1 VPTDPRHL
9 VSRVGNSF
17 FKDAKNRRSAAL
29 QILAV
34 APAIAAVCAL
44 PGDDFD
50 ILFSSTNFQLRT
62 LAKQA
67 PASTS
72 EGNKRMEKIWL
83 KSYPPG
89 VPHDVQ
95 PEQYRSV
102 AHLLEESFRKHASSP
117 FSVCMDQWMTYGE
130 LERRSA
136 ALGAYLQSLGLAPGA
151 RVAIM
156 LPNIP
161 QFGVTMAA
169 VLRAGYTC
177 VNVNPLYTAREL
189 EHQLKDS
196 GATAIVILENFAHT
210 LAEVIDHTAVQHVVM
225 ASMGDLLGFWYG
237 KWITFAVRHL
247 AKMVPAYDL
256 PLSNGRKVVTFKKAL
271 SLGEHKS
278 LAPSQATLDS
288 IAFLQ
293 YTGGT
298 TGLSKGAVLTHRN
311 IVAAT
316 LQAEAW
322 FTPALAKIGDVSRAN
337 SVAALPLYHIFALT
351 LCLLAIRQGSSLTL
365 IPNPRD
371 IPKFVAEL
379 KKRPFHMLPAVNT
392 LFNALLQNPQF
403 RALDFSHLCV
413 SQAGGMAASEGTAK
427 QWQKVTGSTMIE
439 GWGMSET
446 CAIGTNN
453 PVNATEFSGTIGLP
467 LPGID
472 IAIKDDEGNSLP
484 QGASG
489 EICIRGPNV
498 MTGYYNQPEENAKAF
513 TADGFMRTGDIGIM
527 DERGFTRIID
537 RKKDMILVSGFNVFP
552 NELEQVISLC
562 PGVMECAAIGVP
574 DEKQGEAIKVF
585 VIKSD
590 PALTEDDVVRYC
602 HDNLTGYKRPKYI
615 EFRDELPKSNVG
627 KILRRQLRTTP

>member
-1 VPTDPRHL
+1 
-9 VSRVGNSF
+9 
-17 FKDAKNRRSAAL
+17 
-29 QILAV
+29 
-34 APAIAAVCAL
+34 
-44 PGDDFD
+44 
-50 ILFSSTNFQLRT
+50 
-62 LAKQA
+62 
-67 PASTS
+67 
-72 EGNKRMEKIWL
+72 MEKIWL

-117 FSVCMDQWMTYGE
+117 FSVCMDQWMSYGE
-130 LERRSA
+130 LERLSA
-136 ALGAYLQSLGLAPGA
+136 ALGAYLQGLGLEPGA

-156 LPNIP
+156 LPNVP

-210 LAEVIDHTAVQHVVM
+210 LSEIVDHTAVQHVVM
-225 ASMGDLLGFWYG
+225 ASMGDLLGTFYG
-237 KWITFAVRHL
+237 RWITFAVRHL
-247 AKMVPAYDL
+247 AKMVPAYEL
-256 PLSNGRKVVTFKKAL
+256 PLSHGRKVVSFKKAL
-271 SLGEHKS
+271 SLGERRT

-298 TGLSKGAVLTHRN
+298 TGLSKGAVLTHRC

-322 FTPALAKIGDVSRAN
+322 FTPALAKVGDLSRAN
-337 SVAALPLYHIFALT
+337 SIAALPLYHIFALT

-371 IPKFVAEL
+371 IPKFVEVL

-392 LFNALLQNPQF
+392 LFNALLQHPQF
-403 RALDFSHLCV
+403 KSIDFSHLCV
-413 SQAGGMAASEGTAK
+413 SQAGGMAASEGTARH
-427 QWQKVTGSTMIE
+427 WQKVTGSTMIE

-453 PVNATEFSGTIGLP
+453 PVTNTEFSGSIGLP

-472 IAIKDDEGNSLP
+472 IAIKDDAGNSLAL
-484 QGASG
+484 GESG

-513 TADGFMRTGDIGIM
+513 TPDGFMRTGDIGIM
-527 DERGFTRIID
+527 DAQGYTRIID

-562 PGVMECAAIGVP
+562 PGVVECAAIGVP

-585 VIKSD
+585 IIKND
-590 PALTEDDVVRYC
+590 PALTEDDVAAFC
-602 HDNLTGYKRPKYI
+602 HENLTGYKRPKYI
-615 EFRDELPKSNVG
+615 EFRDDLPKTNVG
-627 KILRRQLRTTP
+627 KILRRELRNPTA

>member
-1 VPTDPRHL
+1 
-9 VSRVGNSF
+9 
-17 FKDAKNRRSAAL
+17 
-29 QILAV
+29 
-34 APAIAAVCAL
+34 
-44 PGDDFD
+44 
-50 ILFSSTNFQLRT
+50 
-62 LAKQA
+62 
-67 PASTS
+67 
-72 EGNKRMEKIWL
+72 MEKIWL

-89 VPHDVQ
+89 VPHDVN

-102 AHLLEESFRKHASSP
+102 AHLLEESFRKHAKSP
-117 FSVCMDQWMTYGE
+117 FSVCMDRWMNYGE
-130 LERRSA
+130 LERLSG
-136 ALGAYLQSLGLAPGA
+136 ALGAYLQGLGLQPGA

-210 LAEVIDHTAVQHVVM
+210 LADVVDHTNVQHVVM
-225 ASMGDLLGFWYG
+225 ASMGDLLGFWFG

-247 AKMVPAYDL
+247 AKMVPAYEL
-256 PLSNGRKVVTFKKAL
+256 PLTNGRKVVSFKKAL
-271 SLGEHKS
+271 ALGERRT
-278 LAPSQATLDS
+278 LAPSTATLDS

-322 FTPALAKIGDVSRAN
+322 FTPALAKIGDVTKAN
-337 SVAALPLYHIFALT
+337 SIAALPLYHIFALT

-392 LFNALLQNPQF
+392 LFNALLQNAQF

-453 PVNATEFSGTIGLP
+453 PVISTTFSGNIGLP
-467 LPGID
+467 LPGIE

-484 QGASG
+484 QGESG

-513 TADGFMRTGDIGIM
+513 TPDGFMRTGDIGIM
-527 DERGFTRIID
+527 DAQGYTRIID

-562 PGVMECAAIGVP
+562 PGVVECAAIGVP

-585 VIKSD
+585 IIKSD
-590 PALTEDDVVRYC
+590 PALTEDEVANYC
-602 HDNLTGYKRPKYI
+602 HQNLTGYKRPKYI

-627 KILRRQLRTTP
+627 KILRRELRKA